1 MSNAALKQDPGGQTP
16 TAPEPD
22 QSLLDDLKAQ
32 ATAKYSVKD
41 YDAAAELYSQATE
54 LQDRLN
60 GEMSPLNADLLYAYG
75 RCLYHLAVKKSDL
88 LGSKLPGEE
97 VEGASSAKN
106 KKKGDQRE
114 RTASTG
120 GTKRID
126 EEVVSEIVQEN
137 SSKKE
142 PESSNKP
149 FVFTGDENFTDSEED
164 DAVEDEDEE
173 PEDDFANAYEILD
186 TSRILLRKRLEAE
199 ESADAKGKST
209 TDSTELRNLK
219 ERLADTHDLQAEI
232 LLEGERFPQAVDDL
246 RAALD
251 LKLALFPQ
259 ENSLI
264 AEAHYKLS
272 LALEFSSVTREKDE
286 NGEPKPGTSGTIDEA
301 MREEA
306 AKQMECAI
314 ASCELRISKEKA
326 RLGTPEQTASK
337 AEIEDVKEMV
347 KEMQDRVSRR
357 FA

>member
-1 MSNAALKQDPGGQTP
+1 M
-16 TAPEPD
+16 
-22 QSLLDDLKAQ
+22 
-32 ATAKYSVKD
+32 
-41 YDAAAELYSQATE
+41 
-54 LQDRLN
+54 
-60 GEMSPLNADLLYAYG
+60 
-75 RCLYHLAVKKSDL
+75 
-88 LGSKLPGEE
+88 
-97 VEGASSAKN
+97 
-106 KKKGDQRE
+106 
-114 RTASTG
+114 
-120 GTKRID
+120 
-126 EEVVSEIVQEN
+126 VSEIVQEN
-137 SSKKE
+137 SSRKE

-199 ESADAKGKST
+199 ESADATGKST
-209 TDSTELRNLK
+209 TDSTKLRNLK

-272 LALEFSSVTREKDE
+272 LALEFSSVTREKDD
-286 NGEPKPGTSGTIDEA
+286 NGEPKPGTSGTIDEV

-347 KEMQDRVSRR
+347 KEMQDRVSRL